1 MKKNFDLAEIIKEA
15 VKEGVLEAFAQM
27 YGIATTDGEV
37 TPETPGAGTDSGGEA
52 EDGDNSGN
60 TSNNNGSN
68 NGSGNN
74 NGGPKEPD
82 PIVGPAGFS
91 LR

>member
-27 YGIATTDGEV
+27 YGIATTDGE
-37 TPETPGAGTDSGGEA
+37 PETPGAGNGSGGEA

-60 TSNNNGSN
+60 NNNNGGN
-68 NGSGNN
+68 NNSGSGNN
-74 NGGPKEPD
+74 NGGGPVEPD
-82 PIVGPAGFS
+82 PIWGPVGINA
-91 LR
+91 